1 MTPTQPQFPQSS
13 QRPFPLETKQQHGQ
27 SPPLLTLPRHR
38 AILLPPLVPPA
49 RLSTPGLLLDPGR
62 VLAFF
67 LPSNSSFPRFPLE
80 TSLFSQTHCRSAFPP
95 GVPYFTLHSEGVP
108 SGTVSSWLGRADRR
122 LLQAQAPAPPHPRQH
137 LQCLHFTP
145 NIMLF
150 WHTLQTC
157 DNHDFVENLPGQKRV
172 EIRA

>member
-1 MTPTQPQFPQSS
+1 M
-13 QRPFPLETKQQHGQ
+13 
-27 SPPLLTLPRHR
+27 
-38 AILLPPLVPPA
+38 
-49 RLSTPGLLLDPGR
+49 
-62 VLAFF
+62 
-67 LPSNSSFPRFPLE
+67 
-80 TSLFSQTHCRSAFPP
+80 
-95 GVPYFTLHSEGVP
+95 
-108 SGTVSSWLGRADRR
+108 SSWLGRVLESDLTGGCYRHRR
-122 LLQAQAPAPPHPRQH
+122 PPRPRQH